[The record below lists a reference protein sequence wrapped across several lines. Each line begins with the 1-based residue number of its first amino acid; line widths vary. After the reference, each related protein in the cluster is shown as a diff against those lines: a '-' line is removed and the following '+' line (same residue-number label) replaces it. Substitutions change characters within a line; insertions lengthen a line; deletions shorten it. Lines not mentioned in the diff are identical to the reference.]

1 MQRYGA
7 MWKNPYSQFAK
18 KELTLNDYLAIDRTV
33 LANERTLLSY
43 VRTSLTLLV
52 IGGTCFKFFDVLW
65 LNILGLVFMAIAV
78 VVALRGWMR
87 YRRMHLL
94 LGAALRHE
102 TGTPSHPLEG
112 EVRSDSNEIPED
124 KETIQKGSTE
134 SQSSHRF

>member
-1 MQRYGA
+1 

-65 LNILGLVFMAIAV
+65 LNILGLVFMGIAV
-78 VVALRGWMR
+78 VVVLHGWTR

-112 EVRSDSNEIPED
+112 EVRSES
-124 KETIQKGSTE
+124 KEKSEEKEAIQERPTE
-134 SQSSHRF
+134 